1 MQRVKLFLKTSIL
14 GGLAVILPTIIL
26 LLLFGWLFRW
36 ITTIIQPLTSLL
48 VSKGHL
54 QELVAD
60 ILAMAIILAV
70 CFAVGIIVKTKL
82 GRFIQENLEQRL
94 LQLAPGYSTVKAII
108 MQLIGRKESAFSSVA
123 LVRPFENQTLL
134 TAFSTEKHV
143 CGLVTVFVPTGPNPT
158 TGFVFH
164 LPAERVHPVNVSV
177 EEAIKSVIGCGMGS
191 KNIIKIYAG
200 NSATT

>member
-134 TAFSTEKHV
+134 TAFITEKHV
-143 CGLVTVFVPTGPNPT
+143 GGLVTVFVPTGPNPT